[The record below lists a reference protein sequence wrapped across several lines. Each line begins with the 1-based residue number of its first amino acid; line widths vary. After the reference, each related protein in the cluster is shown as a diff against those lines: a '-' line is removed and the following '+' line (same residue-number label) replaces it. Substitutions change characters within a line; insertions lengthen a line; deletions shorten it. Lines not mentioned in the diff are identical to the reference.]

1 MSRASPW
8 HAALDLARAF
18 AVALPPAVVAA
29 WPGERRSW
37 APLACALV
45 VSALLAWSS
54 RASLRRRLHTVTS
67 VLAAYREGDFSIRA
81 RASARA
87 DGPLFDV
94 LTELNDLGDT
104 LRHHRLGEIE
114 AWALLRK
121 VLSEIDVVVLAFDG
135 ERRVR
140 LANEAAARL
149 FGKTVAA
156 MGGRSAADVG
166 IADLLDGEAPRVLR
180 ETSFGA
186 GPWELRRGSFRLT
199 GEPHVLV
206 VLSDVSSALRENER
220 DAWRRLIR
228 VMGHEINNSLT
239 PIRSMSEALLGELAK
254 DPPRSPTFEQDLGEA
269 LGVIARRSEAL
280 GRFMSSYARLA
291 KLPPPRIERADL
303 APLIEKVALLE
314 RRVPI
319 VVDRGPDVTVA
330 ADADQLEQVFINL
343 LKNAAEASLP
353 PATNESS
360 PVRVTWSTTDRWVDV
375 TIEDEGSGI
384 ADTANLFVPFFTTK
398 PEGTG
403 IGLVLAREIVE
414 AHKGELTLRTRP
426 GGRGT
431 RANVRLLLV

>member
-1 MSRASPW
+1 M
-8 HAALDLARAF
+8 LAF
-18 AVALPPAVVAA
+18 ALAL
-29 WPGERRSW
+29 
-37 APLACALV
+37 
-45 VSALLAWSS
+45 SALLAWSS

-104 LRHHRLGEIE
+104 LRHRRLGEIE

-121 VLSEIDVVVLAFDG
+121 VLSEVDVVVLAFDG

-149 FGKTVAA
+149 LGKTVAA
-156 MGGRSAADVG
+156 LGGRSAVDVG
-166 IADLLDGEAPRVLR
+166 VAELLDGEAPRVLR

-254 DPPRSPTFEQDLGEA
+254 EPPRSPTFEQDLGEA

-303 APLIEKVALLE
+303 APLIEKVVLLE

-330 ADADQLEQVFINL
+330 GDADQLEQVFINL
-343 LKNAAEASLP
+343 VKNAAEASLP
-353 PATNESS
+353 PAKNESS
-360 PVRVTWSTTDRWVDV
+360 PVRVTWTTTDRWVDIA
-375 TIEDEGSGI
+375 IEDEGSGI

-414 AHKGELTLRTRP
+414 AHKGELTLRTRKDGP
-426 GGRGT
+426 GT
-431 RANVRLLLV
+431 RANVRLLLG